1 MAFKA
6 GILTMFQL
14 DEVTKLLVIYAL
26 SALLI
31 QQRDIFVSIYRLGQ
45 GKSFGI
51 KDLLLCMSLL
61 TKW

>member
-14 DEVTKLLVIYAL
+14 DGFTKLLVIYAL

-31 QQRDIFVSIYRLGQ
+31 QQRDIFCIYRLGQ
-45 GKSFGI
+45 GKSFAI